1 MSDMISGCP
10 GCPPDDASEA
20 AFMQRQMIL
29 MQRNPVVT
37 SFHVGEGLAPIW
49 SGRPIQA
56 SVIMFRSDPICSL
69 EWARIQPRKL
79 G

>member
-1 MSDMISGCP
+1 MCGELHMSDMISGCP
-10 GCPPDDASEA
+10 TDDAAEA

-49 SGRPIQA
+49 SGRPI
-56 SVIMFRSDPICSL
+56 
-69 EWARIQPRKL
+69 
-79 G
+79 